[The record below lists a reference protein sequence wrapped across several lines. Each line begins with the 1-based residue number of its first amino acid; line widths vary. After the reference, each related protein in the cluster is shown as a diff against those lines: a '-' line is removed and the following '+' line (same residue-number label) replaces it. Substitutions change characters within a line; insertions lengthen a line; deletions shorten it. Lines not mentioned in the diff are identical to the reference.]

1 MQVGTALEA
10 PEGYVALEPGLT
22 YYFLRSNRVTGLAQ
36 IVLFTFC
43 GRWLAH
49 LRSMPRAEFE
59 EALINGLIVAVA
71 SPQGPPPF
79 LAGAKGR
86 NLRSHD
92 LQRVNAK
99 KLHVERKEERILKI
113 APLIK
118 DIDSILSAANPE
130 KELNRYA
137 HTRGF
142 NAQRMRFWFFSYACF
157 GADSDVLFPH
167 YFNCGRWN
175 RLDRTAGVKWGRKS
189 KSRGTLSGSR
199 LSHEDIAKIVSS
211 YLRHRAPGRPLT
223 VIYALAMHKDFN
235 AAVHIDE
242 QIGQKRLV
250 STDGKPLPTYDQYR
264 YQLRKAL
271 GVEAIQTARWGATR
285 YRRTKAAHQGTFT
298 ESVSNLLER
307 VEADAYYCED
317 RPLSYQGNGS
327 LRPLVVTRL
336 TDSTSGMRLGIGF
349 AFGKEDSQSYHSA
362 LFCAAIPK
370 KKFCQLFD
378 IVISEADW
386 PSQGLPLHYI
396 TDRGPG
402 VKRERNHDARD
413 GEGLII
419 RELTPSGQGQSKA
432 LVESAQRR
440 TTKLE
445 GPTRAPQSTLTVIE
459 MVVREIHRL
468 LAENQTSDV
477 SSRLTPE
484 MIQHDTFPSPNGVW
498 NFLDS
503 RARNDSHHVSF
514 DDAVRRF
521 LVDTEVSINRS
532 GVWLKGQR
540 YDSSA
545 LRQNGILD
553 RASSVGAQRLRAYV
567 FPFSVRYIWV
577 EVAHEIIEVE
587 AELGLNDDKAQL
599 VRTAETLTE
608 EYEKRKQLGRER
620 KQDKH
625 ATTVEHLG
633 RFGARTGKDWHPKP
647 SARPVPRTSPAAIRE
662 EEKEIERL
670 LKGKEG

>member
-1 MQVGTALEA
+1 MQAGTALEA
-10 PEGYVALEPGLT
+10 PQGYVALEPSLT
-22 YYFLRSNRVTGLAQ
+22 YYFLRNNRVTGLAQ

-49 LRSMPRAEFE
+49 LHSMPRAEFE
-59 EALINGLIVAVA
+59 DALINSLIVPVA

-79 LAGAKGR
+79 LTGAKGR
-86 NLRSHD
+86 NLVSHD

-99 KLHVERKEERILKI
+99 KLHAERKEDRILKI
-113 APLIK
+113 APLIE
-118 DIDSILSAANPE
+118 DIESILSAANPE
-130 KELNRYA
+130 REINKYA
-137 HTRGF
+137 NTHGF

-167 YFNCGRWN
+167 YFNCGHWE

-189 KSRGTLSGSR
+189 NSRGALGGAR
-199 LSHEDIAKIVSS
+199 LSREDIDKIVSS

-223 VIYALAMHKDFN
+223 VIYAQAIHKDFN
-235 AAVHIDE
+235 AAIHIDE
-242 QIGQKRLV
+242 QLGQNRLV
-250 STDGKPLPTYDQYR
+250 SADGAPLPTYDQYR
-264 YQLRKAL
+264 YQLRKEL
-271 GVEAIQTARWGATR
+271 GVEAIQLARWGDTR
-285 YRRTKAAHQGTFT
+285 HRRTKAAHQGTFT

-327 LRPLVVTRL
+327 LRSLVVTRL

-370 KKFCQLFD
+370 KKFCQLFGLE
-378 IVISEADW
+378 ISEADW

-459 MVVREIHRL
+459 MVVREIERL
-468 LAENQTSDV
+468 ILENRTSDV

-521 LVDTEVSINRS
+521 LTEIEVSINRS

-540 YDSSA
+540 YDSPA

-553 RASSVGAQRLRAYV
+553 RTSSIGAQRMRAYL

-577 EVAHEIIEVE
+577 EVAHELIEVE
-587 AELGLNDDKAQL
+587 AKLNLNDDKSQL
-599 VRTAETLTE
+599 VRPYEALTE
-608 EYEKRKQLGRER
+608 EDQKRKQLRSEH
-620 KQDKH
+620 KQHKT
-625 ATTVEHLG
+625 AVQVEHLA
-633 RFGARTGKDWHPKP
+633 RFDSRTGKDWHPKS
-647 SARPVPRTSPAAIRE
+647 SARPVPRTTPKATKE
-662 EEKEIERL
+662 EEKVIECL